1 MMVQDKFNLWLED
14 IIKTENPSKDIIAYN
29 FGVFET
35 PEGYEIYLV
44 GSIEFDKDDF
54 DWACNTDF
62 VPKKKYFKLGQKNAD
77 WQIILEQVKKLII
90 NFSETDVFKNSFLNN
105 AKAIAAGFDDG

>member
-44 GSIEFDKDDF
+44 GSNRI
-54 DWACNTDF
+54 
-62 VPKKKYFKLGQKNAD
+62 
-77 WQIILEQVKKLII
+77 
-90 NFSETDVFKNSFLNN
+90 
-105 AKAIAAGFDDG
+105 